1 MLKKPRI
8 LVVGSFMMDL
18 IASAERAPNAGET
31 VIGKKFT
38 TAPGGKGGESGRTVR
53 PPGGPCDHGGPGGDD
68 AFGRIMTDA
77 ARAAGVDVSHVSVD
91 PAESSGGPH
100 PPGGDGAQ
108 GTEPHHGMPGGQ
120 LYNEGGGYRLAAG
133 GDRVLRH
140 ADDAVRV
147 AHGGH
152 RDGGGMGPGRQ
163 GARYGKSGPGGPIS
177 PKLLSCATYLSPTS
191 TRPPSSP
198 GTQSERTRRASAG
211 RTWRRWP
218 PPSERRGWST
228 SSSPW
233 ERTALWR
240 RGRRASMKRPCVR
253 DAPCSRPHGGRR
265 LLCGGLLH
273 RRVRGL
279 PQGEALAFASHTAA
293 ITVTRIGPSPACLPR
308 RRSRPCP
315 GAGLRRL

>member
-1 MLKKPRI
+1 MIKTTTERRREEISHAEKTAYPGGRQLYD
-8 LVVGSFMMDL
+8 GSHRL
-18 IASAERAPNAGET
+18 CRAGANAGET

-38 TAPGGKGGESGRTVR
+38 TAPGGKGVNQAVQCARLGAHVTMAGRV
-53 PPGGPCDHGGPGGDD
+53 GDD

-91 PAESSGGPH
+91 PGGVLRCGPH
-100 PPGGDGAQ
+100 PPGGDGAR

-152 RDGGGMGPGRQ
+152 RDGGGMGPGRR
-163 GARYGKSGPGGPIS
+163 GARYGKSGPGGPHLTEAALLAPLTS
-177 PKLLSCATYLSPTS
+177 PPTS

-198 GTQSERTRRASAG
+198 GTPSERTRRASAG

-240 RGRRASMKRPCVR
+240 RGRRVP
-253 DAPCSRPHGGRR
+253 
-265 LLCGGLLH
+265 
-273 RRVRGL
+273 
-279 PQGEALAFASHTAA
+279 
-293 ITVTRIGPSPACLPR
+293 
-308 RRSRPCP
+308 
-315 GAGLRRL
+315 